1 MNVGIEIEMPN
12 LVPFQKEWM
21 DDQHQI
27 VTIEGCTSSGKTYIH
42 IPWFVAQAHQ
52 PINRGD
58 EYWWVGPSVDK
69 AKEVFNDI
77 VRSIEAAGAIL
88 EYEINRS
95 LRTITTPQGGVMI
108 FKTGE
113 TIGLLYGT
121 RNVRLIVVDE
131 FTRCRFGIWVPLKT
145 VIDKTGCP
153 IRFIGNFTGDD
164 TEWHRWIVAMSDDP
178 DFVYYCITA
187 NDVVASGLRPQSWI
201 DKARPP
207 KMPEPI
213 FNALYLCR
221 GSADTRLLVSYG
233 AISDMWNNDH
243 VPEGEKAIT
252 ADIALHGSDRFVAG
266 LWSGW
271 RLKDVVVLEKKTAK
285 EIEEFLKG
293 WATQHGVGR
302 SRIVYDADGL
312 GAYLNSY
319 LDGGC
324 SYQGGRSSIPQEG
337 QSLSYAR
344 LRDQCHFMTA
354 NLINSRGICIEGE
367 LCKGELDR
375 ELLATLRKLGQ
386 TATGQWQVVPKDYD
400 SPDPDNPSRRISG
413 AKQIL
418 GRSPDLSDMVVM
430 RAFLDL
436 SPAPAFLESVNAAA
450 ERTAAYIRRQRPKP
464 PSQRMPY
471 SGR

>member
-1 MNVGIEIEMPN
+1 MNIGIEIEMPE
-12 LVPFQKEWM
+12 LYPFQAEWM
-21 DDQHQI
+21 RDTRQI

-42 IPWFVAQAHQ
+42 IPWFVGQAHQ
-52 PINRGD
+52 PVNRGD
-58 EYWWVGPSVDK
+58 EFWWVGPSVDK

-77 VRSIEAAGAIL
+77 VRSIEAAGARH
-88 EYEINRS
+88 EYEINKS

-113 TIGLLYGT
+113 TVDLLYGT

-131 FTRCRFGIWVPLKT
+131 FTRCRFGIWTPLKT

-164 TEWHRWIVAMSDDP
+164 TQWHRWITTMTKFP
-178 DFVYYCITA
+178 EFKYYCTTA

-201 DKARPP
+201 DNARVTL
-207 KMPEPI
+207 PEAI

-233 AISDMWNNDH
+233 AVADLWTNEG

-271 RLKDVVVLEKKTAK
+271 RLKEVVILEKKTAK

-293 WATQHGVGR
+293 WATLHGVGR

-324 SYQGGRSSIPQEG
+324 SYQGGRAAIPQEG
-337 QSLSYAR
+337 QKLSYAL
-344 LRDQCHFMTA
+344 LRDQCHFETA
-354 NLINSRGICIEGE
+354 NRINSRGIMIEGD

-386 TATGQWQVVPKDYD
+386 TATGQWKVVPKDYD

-436 SPAPAFLESVNAAA
+436 APAPAFIESVNAAA
-450 ERTAAYIRRQRPKP
+450 ERTQAYIRRQRPKP
-464 PSQRMPY
+464 PSERMPY

>member
-1 MNVGIEIEMPN
+1 VNIGIELEMPV
-12 LVPFQKEWM
+12 LVPFQQEWM
-21 DDQHQI
+21 SDTHP
-27 VTIEGCTSSGKTYIH
+27 VVCIEGTTSGGKTYVH
-42 IPWFVAQAHQ
+42 IPWFVGQAHQ
-52 PINRGD
+52 PVNHGD
-58 EYWWVGPSVDK
+58 EYWWVGPSVAK

-77 VRSIEAAGAIL
+77 RRSIEAAGAAH
-88 EYEINRS
+88 EYIINKAD
-95 LRTITTPQGGVMI
+95 RTIETPQGGIMM

-113 TIGLLYGT
+113 TVDLLYGT

-131 FTRCRFGIWVPLKT
+131 FTRCRFGIWTPLKT

-164 TEWHRWIVAMSDDP
+164 TEWHRWIIAMTP
-178 DFVYYCITA
+178 LPEFKYYCTTA
-187 NDVVASGLRPQSWI
+187 NDVVASGLRSQSWL
-201 DKARPP
+201 DNARATIA
-207 KMPEPI
+207 EPI

-221 GSADTRLLVSYG
+221 GSSDTRLLVSYG
-233 AISDMWNNDH
+233 AVADIWTNEG

-271 RLKDVVVLEKKTAK
+271 RLKEVVVLEKKTAK

-293 WATQHGVGR
+293 WATLHGVGR

-337 QSLSYAR
+337 QAMSYAR
-344 LRDQCHFMTA
+344 LRDQCHFITA
-354 NLINSRGICIEGE
+354 NVINARGLYVEGGA
-367 LCKGELDR
+367 CKGDLDR

-386 TATGQWQVVPKDYD
+386 TTTGQWQIVPKDYD
-400 SPDPDNPSRRISG
+400 APDPDNPARRISG

-436 SPAPAFLESVNAAA
+436 TPPPALVDSLHTAAQRH
-450 ERTAAYIRRQRPKP
+450 EAYIRRQVPRT